1 MSAWTEYMDQL
12 VGVHTA
18 KAVAQKVGVDSSQIS
33 RWRNG
38 RSIPSVENVIR
49 LAEAYKGNVAEAMVA
64 AGYIDAGT
72 YAEFP
77 SDLDAEDGPASKL
90 ERDPFA
96 SISVPKLLK
105 YIAHVVVQCGRIKAA
120 APNIDRE
127 ISLAAIEIDSL
138 SSGMLL
144 SVLAGSERPVPDH
157 LVASVEALTQYIYG
171 PGEMVDILGLF
182 SRMLQDEPGAHDEA
196 MRLLADKHTT
206 HQDRTDKGVS
216 DDLEAASQPSA
227 SPEGD
232 EIEEVMYPNRSDLE
246 VDFNPGD
253 YGLAARRVTD
263 EDKPQRPMDS

>member
-64 AGYIDAGT
+64 AGYIDTET

-77 SDLDAEDGPASKL
+77 VDLEAEDGPVSSL

-105 YIAHVVVQCGRIKAA
+105 YIAHVVVQSGRIKAA
-120 APNIDRE
+120 TPNIDRE

-157 LVASVEALTQYIYG
+157 LVASVDALTQYIYG
-171 PGEMVDILGLF
+171 PGEMVDILGIF

-196 MRLLADKHTT
+196 MRLLANKHTT
-206 HQDRTDKGVS
+206 QDRTDEGVAN
-216 DDLEAASQPSA
+216 DLETTPQPA
-227 SPEGD
+227 TPPEGHQD
-232 EIEEVMYPNRSDLE
+232 EEVVFHTGDDTEL
-246 VDFNPGD
+246 DFDPD
-253 YGLAARRVTD
+253 HYGLAARRVTD